1 MFQFPPVFGSGHHS
15 SLHLTLHQKI
25 MYKIYNPYVLA
36 SIATIGGLLFGF
48 DISSVS
54 SFVDQEA
61 YLEFFDHPS
70 SIAQGGITASM
81 AGGSFL
87 TSIVCG
93 YFVDKLGRRPVI
105 QIASLFWVVGCAIQC
120 SSRDL
125 AQLICGRLIAG
136 FGIGFAS
143 STVPV
148 YISEL
153 APKKIRG
160 RLGGLFQWA
169 VTWGIMIMFYIGYG
183 CSFIEG
189 NASFRTAWGIM
200 MIPGAILF
208 AGTFFLA
215 ESPRWLAKNGRW
227 EEAIHII
234 SMIQSNGDVNHP
246 DVALEIEEIREAV
259 EIEKEAAQTSIV
271 DLFRKDSIIRTS
283 VGISAQIWQQLT
295 GMNVMMYYIVYMFQM
310 AGFEG
315 NTVLVSSS
323 IQYVI
328 NVVMTVP
335 ALLFIDSWGRR
346 RVLMAGSLLMGL
358 WLLIMCI
365 LLGVYSIPLEGLSDN
380 DFVRITVENK
390 HASRAIISVS
400 YLFVASFAPTW
411 GPGIWLYCSEIFPT
425 RQRGLA
431 SGISAG
437 ANWIFNFALAMFVP
451 TAFKNITWR
460 TYIIFLVFCVV
471 MTVHVYFMF
480 PETKGKT
487 LEEIEMMWNA
497 KIPAWKTS
505 TWVPDNTPESRQA
518 HLDEKHDNIAEGKHT
533 ENVMN
538 EVAPEV

>member
-1 MFQFPPVFGSGHHS
+1 
-15 SLHLTLHQKI
+15 
-25 MYKIYNPYVLA
+25 MYKIYNPYLLA

-54 SFVDQEA
+54 SFVDDEA
-61 YLEFFDHPS
+61 YLEFFNHPS
-70 SIAQGGITASM
+70 SIEQGGITASM

-87 TSIVCG
+87 TSLVCG
-93 YFVDKLGRRPVI
+93 FFVDKFGRRPVI
-105 QIASLFWVVGCAIQC
+105 QIASCFWIIGCAIQC
-120 SSRDL
+120 SSRNV
-125 AQLICGRLIAG
+125 AQLICGRVIAG

-183 CSFIEG
+183 CTFIEG

-208 AGTFFLA
+208 CGTFFLA
-215 ESPRWLAKNGRW
+215 ESPRWLAKNGQW

-234 SMIQSNGDVNHP
+234 SMIQSKGDVNHP
-246 DVALEIEEIREAV
+246 DVALEIEEIREA
-259 EIEKEAAQTSIV
+259 IEQDKEASKTTIA
-271 DLFRKDSIIRTS
+271 DLFRKDSIVRTS

-295 GMNVMMYYIVYMFQM
+295 GMNVMMYYIVYMFKM
-310 AGFEG
+310 AGYEG
-315 NTVLVSSS
+315 NTALVSSS

-346 RVLMAGSLLMGL
+346 RVLISGSLLMAM
-358 WLLIMCI
+358 WLLIMVV
-365 LLGVYSIPLEGLSDN
+365 LLGIYSIPLENIPDSEMI
-380 DFVRITVENK
+380 RITVENK
-390 HASRAIISVS
+390 KASKAIISVS

-411 GPGIWLYCSEIFPT
+411 GPGIWLYCSEIFPN

-431 SGISAG
+431 SGISAS

-471 MTVHVYFMF
+471 MTFHVYFMF

-487 LEEIEMMWNA
+487 LEEIEMMWDS
-497 KIPAWKTS
+497 KIPAWKSSSWT
-505 TWVPDNTPESRQA
+505 PDNTPVARQIG
-518 HLDEKHDNIAEGKHT
+518 LDEKHKDVPEGEHAEDVKSDIAPQ
-533 ENVMN
+533 V
-538 EVAPEV
+538 